1 MHKPNLTQ
9 TQYMLKIITNPLQ
22 QNFELIRVDRIQC
35 YNKLADSWFTVY
47 IRGRY

>member
-22 QNFELIRVDRIQC
+22 QNFEP
-35 YNKLADSWFTVY
+35 KTSSW
-47 IRGRY
+47 